1 LGVALGVAVFFG
13 RRWLGVA
20 FTPDRAVRAEIAGVA
35 PIAALMQ
42 PAAAALFVLDGVF
55 IGTLR
60 VRLLA
65 KSTLAGFL
73 AVVAVLGV
81 TLEVG
86 LGLAGVWW
94 AITAMVLARLAVL
107 GRAYAAKPLS
117 G

>member
-1 LGVALGVAVFFG
+1 MGVALGGALFSG
-13 RRWLGVA
+13 RRGLGVA
-20 FTPDRAVRAEIAGVA
+20 FTPDPAVRAEIAGVA

-42 PAAAALFVLDGVF
+42 PAAAVLFVLDGVF
-55 IGTLR
+55 IGTLS

-81 TLEVG
+81 TLAVG

-107 GRAYAAKPLS
+107 ARAYVAKPLS